1 MTKSAIADVTGNTD
15 ELPDV
20 QSQIDAAVAA
30 ALAAHGVGSTPP
42 PVRDT
47 RRMRIVLEENDLI
60 PPTGQFFGTNGRP
73 YLLRPGE
80 EADVP
85 MEIIGALDDA
95 IMETPII
102 DANGNIEGYRKRL
115 RFPYRVISAAR

>member
-30 ALAAHGVGSTPP
+30 ALAARDAGNTPP

-60 PPTGQFFGTNGRP
+60 PPTGQFFGINGRP

-85 MEIIGALDDA
+85 MEIIGALGDA
-95 IMETPII
+95 IMETPIT

>member
-1 MTKSAIADVTGNTD
+1 MTKSAIADVTGNTE

-30 ALAAHGVGSTPP
+30 ALAAHGVGGTPP

-47 RRMRIVLEENDLI
+47 RRVRIILEENDLI
-60 PPTGQFFGTNGRP
+60 PPTGQFFGVNGRP

-95 IMETPII
+95 IMETPIT